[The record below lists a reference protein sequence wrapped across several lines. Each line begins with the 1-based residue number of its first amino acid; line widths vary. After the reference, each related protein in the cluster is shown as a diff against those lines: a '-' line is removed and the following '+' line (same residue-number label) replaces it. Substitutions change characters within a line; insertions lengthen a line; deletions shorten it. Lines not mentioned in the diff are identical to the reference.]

1 MVRRVIWYSSPGRLQ
16 AQALANMHTLH
27 SPAHLIKW
35 FKLRSY
41 AKIESLKKKLSNH
54 SPFTIRVI
62 LFPKCKVSYLRCKCP
77 PWSVSGWWRLDPWPP
92 MTSPG
97 SVSLTSWLSLLVST
111 CHLLQCC
118 HVLACT
124 RERHVA
130 TSYRRENQTAT
141 ESPEPGPVLPGHQAA
156 RHRSEKIFV
165 RIERSAERTEW
176 ALGEVCEMFVKKCL
190 NIMASVHKYG
200 FRIPISSEQ
209 YPSWLLNFPVTAG
222 LDSSDSTLSRTKDSC
237 QAQIPRCDGQECCE
251 SEKVIP
257 GANYDRNCDTHETLG
272 FLLRSWWMIS
282 MGADR
287 LQNQSS
293 RKIAFWFCRT
303 NHRNFKNINLLF
315 LFQSEIIYGFCF
327 EYFHPYVAQ
336 YSDRREQS

>member
-1 MVRRVIWYSSPGRLQ
+1 
-16 AQALANMHTLH
+16 
-27 SPAHLIKW
+27 
-35 FKLRSY
+35 
-41 AKIESLKKKLSNH
+41 
-54 SPFTIRVI
+54 
-62 LFPKCKVSYLRCKCP
+62 
-77 PWSVSGWWRLDPWPP
+77 
-92 MTSPG
+92 
-97 SVSLTSWLSLLVST
+97 
-111 CHLLQCC
+111 
-118 HVLACT
+118 
-124 RERHVA
+124 
-130 TSYRRENQTAT
+130 
-141 ESPEPGPVLPGHQAA
+141 
-156 RHRSEKIFV
+156 
-165 RIERSAERTEW
+165 
-176 ALGEVCEMFVKKCL
+176 
-190 NIMASVHKYG
+190 MASVHKYG

-293 RKIAFWFCRT
+293 TKIAFWFCRT

-336 YSDRREQS
+336 YSVQRTILNCIFFLFMEAYCIEMREVDKTRN